1 MAKQIALDM
10 DWYAKNYGPA
20 LDEYIKVIS
29 A

>member
-1 MAKQIALDM
+1 MKKQIALDM

-20 LDEYIKVIS
+20 LDEYTKIIS